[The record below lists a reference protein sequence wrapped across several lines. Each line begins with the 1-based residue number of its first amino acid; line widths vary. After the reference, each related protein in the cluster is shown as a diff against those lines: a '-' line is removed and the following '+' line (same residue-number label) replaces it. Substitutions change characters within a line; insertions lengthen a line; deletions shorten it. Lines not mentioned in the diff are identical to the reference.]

1 LKGTIEKILRNFG
14 LSEKEAEVYIFLGK
28 RGALKG
34 SEITRQLKM
43 NKGQVYRILKGLQ
56 KKGLVE
62 TTLEYPT
69 RFIAVPFE
77 KVVDSF
83 IKSKR
88 EEVALIEKTKKE
100 LLSDWKKISKTE
112 LESSLERFS
121 VIEGNKK
128 VFHKISQMVNETI
141 SQFSMKLTVSD
152 LFEAEQ
158 FGVFDILDKHPM
170 KSKIQFRVLTQT
182 SKQNLKAIKLFNT
195 KLKPILDFR
204 GKNPSLGSPTFTRMA
219 IRDNEE
225 IILFISE
232 KNKESLKDGKEVCL
246 CTNCKSIIEAFL
258 IVFEDSWKDST
269 DIEEG
274 ITEIETGKTPLRT
287 QVINDP
293 VAARNIYYKVLDSAK
308 EEILIITSSKGL
320 IGLLNEKSRLKEWC
334 NKYLNIRIMSPIIG
348 EDLNAAQELSECSE
362 VRHYSYRLFGND
374 NYRWNASFPV

>member
-1 LKGTIEKILRNFG
+1 LKKGTIEKTLRNFG

-308 EEILIITSSKGL
+308 EEILIIASSKGL
-320 IGLLNEKSRLKEWC
+320 IGLLNEKSRLKE
-334 NKYLNIRIMSPIIG
+334 
-348 EDLNAAQELSECSE
+348 
-362 VRHYSYRLFGND
+362 
-374 NYRWNASFPV
+374 